1 MTSSEITE
9 FYAKEVRTI
18 GAKLI
23 YLNSEVSLVNVPQH
37 IKNVIPDAVRI
48 EGDGFIEYVS
58 RAQIEAIEVYPDK
71 GRKL

>member
-23 YLNSEVSLVNVPQH
+23 YLNTEVSLVNVPKH
-37 IKNVIPDAVRI
+37 IKTVIPDAVRL
-48 EGDGFIEYVS
+48 EGDGFVEYVS
-58 RAQIEAIEVYPDK
+58 VSQIEAIEIYPDK
-71 GRKL
+71 GGKL